1 MYQLGTVAEFNSLT
15 LPIPDEVKHEVF
27 AIATM
32 LDENFGASR
41 DVQNDEGGFIF
52 IALDDK
58 DLAYFREKYTELD
71 SETLEYVLAV
81 EATKGNYLNAFY
93 LYGYDY
99 GISLFMPVSIAPEA
113 IMREALNDI
122 QLWND

>member
-1 MYQLGTVAEFNSLT
+1 MFRKMKADLSLSHLMT
-15 LPIPDEVKHEVF
+15 RIY
-27 AIATM
+27 
-32 LDENFGASR
+32 R
-41 DVQNDEGGFIF
+41 
-52 IALDDK
+52 
-58 DLAYFREKYTELD
+58 YFSEKYTELD
-71 SETLEYVLAV
+71 SETLEYVVAV
-81 EATKGNYLNAFY
+81 EAKNGNYLNAFY

>member
-1 MYQLGTVAEFNSLT
+1 MYQLGTVAEFNSLQ
-15 LPIPDEVKHEVF
+15 LPRPEEVRQKVSEI
-27 AIATM
+27 AIM
-32 LDENFGASR
+32 LDEQFGANR
-41 DVQNDEGGFIF
+41 DVQEDEGGFIF

-58 DLAYFREKYTELD
+58 DLSYFREKYVEFNSEL
-71 SETLEYVLAV
+71 LEYVVAV
-81 EATKGNYLNAFY
+81 MTKQGNYLNAFY

>member
-15 LPIPDEVKHEVF
+15 LPIPDEVKQKVSE
-27 AIATM
+27 IAVM
-32 LDENFGASR
+32 LDERFGANR
-41 DVQNDEGGFIF
+41 DVAEDEGGFIF

-58 DLAYFREKYTELD
+58 DLAYFREKYVEFNSEL
-71 SETLEYVLAV
+71 LEYVLAV
-81 EATKGNYLNAFY
+81 KANQGNYLNAFY

-99 GISLFMPVSIAPEA
+99 GISLFMPVSIAPEF

-122 QLWND
+122 QLWNS

>member
-1 MYQLGTVAEFNSLT
+1 MYQLGTVAEYNLLH
-15 LPIPDEVKHEVF
+15 LPIPEEVKRKVSEI
-27 AIATM
+27 AIM
-32 LDENFGASR
+32 LDEQFGAKR
-41 DVQNDEGGFIF
+41 DVKEDEGGFIF
-52 IALDDK
+52 IALDEE
-58 DLAYFREKYTELD
+58 DLSYFSEKYTELD
-71 SETLEYVLAV
+71 SETLEYVVAV
-81 EATKGNYLNAFY
+81 EAKNGNYLNAFY

>member
-15 LPIPDEVKHEVF
+15 LPIPDEVKHEVS

-52 IALDDK
+52 IALSDE
-58 DLAYFREKYTELD
+58 DLACFKDKYTELN
-71 SETLEYVLAV
+71 SPLLEYVLAIK
-81 EATKGNYLNAFY
+81 ATKGNYLNAFY

-99 GISLFMPVSIAPEA
+99 GISLFMPVSIAPEF
-113 IMREALNDI
+113 ILREALNDI
-122 QLWND
+122 QLWNS

>member
-1 MYQLGTVAEFNSLT
+1 MYQLGTVAEFNALH
-15 LPIPDEVKHEVF
+15 LPIPEEVKRKISE
-27 AIATM
+27 IAVM
-32 LDENFGASR
+32 LDEQFEANR
-41 DVQNDEGGFIF
+41 DVAKDEGGFVV

-58 DLAYFREKYTELD
+58 DLACFTEKYTELN
-71 SETLEYVLAV
+71 SELLEYVEAV
-81 EATKGNYLNAFY
+81 GAKGGNYLNAFY